1 MCGAAARWNADAAM
15 GLNDQQLAERLAF
28 ELGSY
33 GGSAGSGMDVEYT
46 GDALRIWGSITGFVR
61 RTKDK
66 PILQGSATI
75 LYARHAYASPTPANS
90 SLLYSSGTAAET
102 APYIDQQILGHTP
115 LPVALLR
122 PYCLCHK
129 PAIRR

>member
-1 MCGAAARWNADAAM
+1 MTPDDIHAAFIRATQSMCGAAERWKADGAA

-33 GGSAGSGMDVEYT
+33 GGSAGHGMDVEYT
-46 GDALRIWGSITGFVR
+46 ADGLKIWASVSGFVR

-75 LYARHAYASPTPANS
+75 RYARHAYGIANP
-90 SLLYSSGTAAET
+90 GE
-102 APYIDQQILGHTP
+102 QQLP
-115 LPVALLR
+115 LF
-122 PYCLCHK
+122 
-129 PAIRR
+129 

>member
-1 MCGAAARWNADAAM
+1 MTPDNIHAAFIRATQSMCGAAERWNADAST
-15 GLNDQQLAERLAF
+15 GLNDEQLAQRLAF

-46 GDALRIWGSITGFVR
+46 GDGLRIWASISGFVR

-75 LYARHAYASPTPANS
+75 RYARHVYGIANPGEKQ
-90 SLLYSSGTAAET
+90 L
-102 APYIDQQILGHTP
+102 
-115 LPVALLR
+115 ALF
-122 PYCLCHK
+122 
-129 PAIRR
+129 